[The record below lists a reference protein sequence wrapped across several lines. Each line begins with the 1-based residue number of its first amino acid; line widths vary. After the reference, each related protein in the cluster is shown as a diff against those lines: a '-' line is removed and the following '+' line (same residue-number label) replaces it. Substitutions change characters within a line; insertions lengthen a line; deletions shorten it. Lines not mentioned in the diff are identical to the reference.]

1 MKKVCECRGKRIVI
15 DVTESGC
22 GTIVESNL
30 RGDRSME
37 TVGDDEA
44 MDEALNVSLFNTA
57 VNALESCILALA
69 CEGVD
74 ITTPAFGRAVLTTL
88 DACENHLED

>member
-1 MKKVCECRGKRIVI
+1 MRKVCECRGKRIVI
-15 DVTESGC
+15 DVTEPGC

-30 RGDRSME
+30 RGDRVAATADDAE
-37 TVGDDEA
+37 LDEA
-44 MDEALNVSLFNTA
+44 VDITLFNTA
-57 VNALESCILALA
+57 VDALESCILALA